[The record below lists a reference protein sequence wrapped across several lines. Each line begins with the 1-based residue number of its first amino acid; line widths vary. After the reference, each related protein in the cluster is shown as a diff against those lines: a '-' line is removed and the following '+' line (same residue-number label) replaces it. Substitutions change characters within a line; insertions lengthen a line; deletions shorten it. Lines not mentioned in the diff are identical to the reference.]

1 MGVSWNVILLDEVDA
16 WLLSLAK
23 EEPDLADR
31 VVAAVNRLE
40 VAGPTL
46 GRPLVDCIKGS
57 AVHNMKE
64 LHPRTSGTTAV
75 RILFVFDPAR
85 QAVLLV
91 AGDKAGHWQRW
102 YEENVPLAES
112 RYQRWL
118 DGGYDVERG

>member
-1 MGVSWNVILLDEVDA
+1 MSVSWNVILLDEVDA
-16 WLLSLAK
+16 WLLNLAK

-40 VAGPTL
+40 TAGPTL

-57 AVHNMKE
+57 TVHNMKE
-64 LHPRTSGTTAV
+64 LRPRTSGMTAV

-91 AGDKAGHWQRW
+91 AGDKAGLWQRW
-102 YEENVPLAES
+102 YEENVPLAEE

-118 DGGYDVERG
+118 DGGYGVERG